1 MTDDSFSLRKIAVPA
16 FGPSFL
22 FGLGEG
28 AILPVIALTVRQ
40 LGGSVAL
47 AALMVTL
54 IGIGSLVTNI
64 PASMI
69 TTRYGE
75 RWAIVGAGVW
85 GALGMALCVLAPNLV
100 AFGVGVFMVGMASAV
115 FGLARQSYLTETVP
129 FRYRARA
136 LSTLG
141 GVMRIGLFLGPFV
154 AAGLIHVMGIGG
166 AYWAGVG
173 ALVLSAVVALRMP
186 DLPAHAV
193 AGATADLA
201 AVRAPATLR
210 SVGAG
215 HARIFL
221 TVGLGA
227 LLVAAVRASRQAV
240 IPLWAESIGL
250 DAATTSLIYGLAGG
264 IDMLVFYPA
273 GKVMDR
279 RGRAWVA
286 VPSML
291 IIGVAMMLTPFT
303 HSARDAA
310 ARVAADRLRQRHRL
324 GNDHDAGR
332 RLFAGRRPRPLPRPL
347 APDVRHGLDR
357 RAGAAVGGD
366 GGAVA
371 RRRHLVHRRARPGR
385 GRRAL
390 VLDTAHRAA
399 PGALAPRAY
408 DLPLPCP
415 LTQAS

>member
-75 RWAIVGAGVW
+75 RWAIAGAAVW

-136 LSTLG
+136 AVDARRRDADRPVPRPVRRRRTDPRHGNRRRLLG
-141 GVMRIGLFLGPFV
+141 RRRRAGPRCRRR
-154 AAGLIHVMGIGG
+154 
-166 AYWAGVG
+166 
-173 ALVLSAVVALRMP
+173 LRMP

-193 AGATADLA
+193 ADARRDLA
-201 AVRAPATLR
+201 AARVPATLR

-215 HARIFL
+215 HAKIFL

-303 HSARDAA
+303 HSATTLLLASLLIGFGNGIGSGMIMTLGADYSPLVGRAHFLGLWRLMSDMGSTGGPALLSAVTAALSLAAGIWCTGALGLAA
-310 ARVAADRLRQRHRL
+310 AAVLWYWIPRTE
-324 GNDHDAGR
+324 
-332 RLFAGRRPRPLPRPL
+332 RRPPR
-347 APDVRHGLDR
+347 
-357 RAGAAVGGD
+357 
-366 GGAVA
+366 
-371 RRRHLVHRRARPGR
+371 
-385 GRRAL
+385 
-390 VLDTAHRAA
+390 
-399 PGALAPRAY
+399 
-408 DLPLPCP
+408 
-415 LTQAS
+415 